1 VPARESA
8 PDSGSAP
15 AAAFFDLD
23 RTLMEGSSA
32 FQFGRAA
39 YRAGLLGRRQLAADA
54 WANMRFRL
62 HGSTDEGT
70 HALRDRISAS
80 LEGTRVLDLERL
92 GAAVLAGVLPRV
104 YPRMLEIAHAHQDA
118 GRQVYIVTAASQ
130 ELAQI
135 LAQVLTFDGAIGS
148 QFSAAVDGVY
158 TGQPTGL
165 FVYRADKARAVED
178 LARELVRSLDEQQ
191 SSRAIVS
198 AVPPIDMVGGNRSV
212 LGDREDPLRLSQ
224 IFRAPISDA
233 LRAVLD
239 EAQRSNEE
247 RIGLGQAHLEAV
259 RYGSDAKGLRA
270 DELLA
275 SQQATLRTLLDAYVS
290 RFPDDLAELESAKF
304 TGGNLAAL
312 SFAWAGSTEPR
323 RPHYYLIQ
331 GPRLVVEYDNVQRDT
346 NHVHTI
352 WRDPEGDFGRDALAE
367 HHASA
372 HH

>member
-1 VPARESA
+1 VPAHESA
-8 PDSGSAP
+8 PESGSSP

-62 HGSTDEGT
+62 HGSTDQAT

-104 YPRMLEIAHAHQDA
+104 YPRMVEIAHAHQDA

-178 LARELVRSLDEQQ
+178 LARERGIDL
-191 SSRAIVS
+191 S
-198 AVPPIDMVGGNRSV
+198 ASYAYSDSESDLPMLRVVGHPVAVNP
-212 LGDREDPLRLSQ
+212 DRELGRIAREEGWEIVLIDRLS
-224 IFRAPISDA
+224 RRLKTAA
-233 LRAVLD
+233 A
-239 EAQRSNEE
+239 
-247 RIGLGQAHLEAV
+247 
-259 RYGSDAKGLRA
+259 
-270 DELLA
+270 LLA
-275 SQQATLRTLLDAYVS
+275 AAAAGGVG
-290 RFPDDLAELESAKF
+290 SA
-304 TGGNLAAL
+304 
-312 SFAWAGSTEPR
+312 
-323 RPHYYLIQ
+323 
-331 GPRLVVEYDNVQRDT
+331 
-346 NHVHTI
+346 
-352 WRDPEGDFGRDALAE
+352 ALAE
-367 HHASA
+367 RGRRALRGGPRRDRRRRRR
-372 HH
+372 